1 MTVKK
6 AELDKRAGLKI
17 VGALR
22 QGSGADRYGRDS
34 ALANERRAR
43 RERDRAAGLV
53 PFAIKLPA
61 PTVQALH
68 DRARNEARDLGEL
81 VDELLRQALGAAH
94 SGSTE

>member
-1 MTVKK
+1 MTTKK

-22 QGSGADRYGRDS
+22 QGAGADRYGRDS

-53 PFAIKLPA
+53 PFAVKLPA
-61 PTVQALH
+61 ATVQALQG
-68 DRARNEARDLGEL
+68 RAQNDGRELGEL
-81 VDELLRQALGAAH
+81 VDDLLRQALAAPQT
-94 SGSTE
+94 GNTK

>member
-1 MTVKK
+1 MTSKK
-6 AELDKRAGLKI
+6 AELEKRAGLKI

-68 DRARNEARDLGEL
+68 ARAQADGRELAEL
-81 VDELLRQALGAAH
+81 VDDLLRDALAAQT
-94 SGSTE
+94 GSNTK